1 MIKINNIIEGL
12 DGISKKALNN
22 SFVLVFFTLITLM
35 GFYTAQFISLD
46 NFLAVTGSSALHW
59 LHVTSDASKNIL
71 DWSTGTRNLSKSLP
85 MHIYSF
91 FFYNTEIYL
100 PKIIKIY
107 IFFEILILSTSYYF
121 LYRTLSNNNNNKILA
136 IIFMFTVCFTT
147 FQFMSLARFS
157 SNFYWGLYYAFA
169 DAFRIIGLIFI
180 LKKCPWIAITSL
192 SISVMIHPIMGG
204 IGVIV
209 GGALILFKGI
219 KQIRGYFL
227 PVLLMSIAVLSWL
240 YIMYL
245 GDGISGASIP
255 TDSFLFFT
263 KLYNS
268 HWYPMY
274 SGALNTIEYVHL
286 LPTISI
292 FMLYVM
298 TSLTSQGA
306 KYIVREAH
314 IIILVLA
321 ILSSIGVLASF
332 FDNTFIIKLSLH
344 RASSFMVAIALIP
357 IIIKLWND
365 IFNAKILYRSIA
377 IYLLLSPFLDFK
389 LPGFSLFFTLIYATH
404 LLIQIKEEG
413 SKKKIFTALTIWLI
427 GVFALF
433 YSAAPLYFNKIIQPS
448 YDGIKLTLILII
460 LMLISKYQPL
470 NFIKN
475 NKYLFQ
481 LISLIL
487 ISIFI
492 IKENMERTEGYR
504 SERSSAYNETQV
516 WAKIN
521 TRKDALFMID
531 PNFDGW
537 RDGSQRASFGTA
549 NEWLHKAWLYDSD
562 FKLFIEGQRR
572 ATLLNI
578 DIPKL
583 MNNHFTNFQEKE
595 NILRDLREVIRKSYY
610 TSNESFYKNLSINEK
625 IDYFVFENKYL
636 ANKPKGLKEIYKNK
650 YFSIYK

>member
-1 MIKINNIIEGL
+1 MSFQTPITISDAIEKIDSNQFLLPAIQREFIWNHSKIEWLFDSIMRNYPISSFLFWKVEETTSKGYRFYKFINEYRERYKTHNEEISTNGISSFNAVL
-12 DGISKKALNN
+12 DGQQRLTSLYLGLKGSFGYKEYRRKWEDTEWSIPTRHLYLNITTELQDEEDGRIYEFSFLEKSETEESEIYEANEQKWFKVGAILNYTEDEAFDEFVEEFESSFSRKAIRQLRRTIMEKPIINYFLEKDQSLDKALN
-22 SFVLVFFTLITLM
+22 
-35 GFYTAQFISLD
+35 
-46 NFLAVTGSSALHW
+46 
-59 LHVTSDASKNIL
+59 
-71 DWSTGTRNLSKSLP
+71 
-85 MHIYSF
+85 
-91 FFYNTEIYL
+91 
-100 PKIIKIY
+100 
-107 IFFEILILSTSYYF
+107 
-121 LYRTLSNNNNNKILA
+121 
-136 IIFMFTVCFTT
+136 
-147 FQFMSLARFS
+147 
-157 SNFYWGLYYAFA
+157 
-169 DAFRIIGLIFI
+169 IFI
-180 LKKCPWIAITSL
+180 RINS
-192 SISVMIHPIMGG
+192 GG
-204 IGVIV
+204 EP
-209 GGALILFKGI
+209 LNFSD
-219 KQIRGYFL
+219 
-227 PVLLMSIAVLSWL
+227 LLMSIAVLSWL

-245 GDGISGASIP
+245 GEGISGASIP

-460 LMLISKYQPL
+460 FMLISKYQPL

-537 RDGSQRASFGTA
+537 RDVSQRASFGTA

-562 FKLFIEGQRR
+562 LTDEERMVWKIKDKCHVCRIPPRFHRDDCPWSHNQLMFAELELVDKTHLQ
-572 ATLLNI
+572 I
-578 DIPKL
+578 DLAIG
-583 MNNHFTNFQEKE
+583 
-595 NILRDLREVIRKSYY
+595 NILKDFK
-610 TSNESFYKNLSINEK
+610 KN
-625 IDYFVFENKYL
+625 V
-636 ANKPKGLKEIYKNK
+636 
-650 YFSIYK
+650 